1 VAVSSDAAVAPPRVL
16 LVGPDRR
23 FRAVAAALLTR
34 RGCRVTVSDG
44 AANVAD
50 LARREASDVVVLD
63 GAPSLAFSRRQASQ
77 LKAADPPIGVVIVGE
92 DQTDG
97 AESGVIAKWGSF
109 ERLFGAIEDA
119 RIVPSAKSTKEERA
133 PLVRQPL

>member
-1 VAVSSDAAVAPPRVL
+1 
-16 LVGPDRR
+16 
-23 FRAVAAALLTR
+23 
-34 RGCRVTVSDG
+34 VSDG

-77 LKAADPPIGVVIVGE
+77 LNAADPPIGVVIV
-92 DQTDG
+92 DQNQTDG
-97 AESGVIAKWGSF
+97 AESGVIAKWGPF

-119 RIVPSAKSTKEERA
+119 RIIPSTRSTKEEGT
-133 PLVRQPL
+133 PLVRQPS